1 MNTRRPRVLVIGGG
15 PAGLAASLRLA
26 SRGVETTLADAKRA
40 TERSIGETV
49 SSGVYATLA
58 ELGLA
63 SGFEKLPQRPM
74 RLMCSTWGDAEPVQ
88 RDGMFS
94 VNGPALHLERETF
107 DAWLTASARDAGVN
121 VLRGTRV
128 RTLRRGTER
137 SGTEHRGTVWHAE
150 LSHEDDKSEPREFDV
165 IVQAAGRQSALS
177 RRLDAGRVLRWDRL
191 VGVVQHIPT
200 LNEPAW
206 QMWVETIAAG
216 WVYFTPFG
224 ERSGVVAW
232 MTDADLLRR
241 GDPLDQ
247 AFAKA
252 LEQTTHIAGLARGL
266 GAIELRVF
274 DARSASSLAPVGDGY
289 VLVGDAAAAYDPL
302 SSRGIETALRGGLRA
317 ADAIVC
323 AYRGETAALL
333 DYARAVHQEYR
344 EYLEL
349 RQGYY
354 ALEQRFAYAP
364 FWQRRH
370 ATPAPIG

>member
-26 SRGVETTLADAKRA
+26 SRGFDTTLADAKSA
-40 TERSIGETV
+40 AERSIGETV

-63 SGFEKLPQRPM
+63 SGFEKVPQRPL

-128 RTLRRGTER
+128 RNLSRGTER
-137 SGTEHRGTVWHAE
+137 SGTERSGTVWCAE
-150 LSHEDDKSEPREFDV
+150 LSHEDGNSEPREFDV

-177 RRLDAGRVLRWDRL
+177 RRLDEGRVLRWDRL
-191 VGVVQHIPT
+191 VGVAMHVPT
-200 LNEPAW
+200 LSEPAW
-206 QMWVETIAAG
+206 RMWVETIAQG

-224 ERSGVVAW
+224 ELSGVAVW

-241 GDPLDQ
+241 GGPLER
-247 AFAKA
+247 AFAAA
-252 LEQTTHIAGLARGL
+252 LAQTKHVAEFVPSGGVTS
-266 GAIELRVF
+266 LRVF
-274 DARSASSLAPVGDGY
+274 DARSAFSLAPVGDGY
-289 VLVGDAAAAYDPL
+289 VMVGDAAAAYDPL

-317 ADAIVC
+317 ADAIVS
-323 AYRGETAALL
+323 AYRGETAALV

-354 ALEQRFAYAP
+354 ALEQRFADAP

-370 ATPAPIG
+370 AAPAPIG